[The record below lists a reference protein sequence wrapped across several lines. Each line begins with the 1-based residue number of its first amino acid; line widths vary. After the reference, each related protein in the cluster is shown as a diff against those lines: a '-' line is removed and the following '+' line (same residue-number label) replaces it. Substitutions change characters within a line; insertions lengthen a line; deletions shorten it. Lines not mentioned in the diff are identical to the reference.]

1 MRIKLTDRQL
11 TDIIK
16 NMVILIDTQEKK
28 INHIT
33 DWFDKNKIK
42 YERRKLDFAD
52 YSCYI
57 IIDGVK
63 YYFDRDI
70 VIERKKDI
78 DEICGNLKG
87 EAPRIKKE
95 FSHIN
100 KYDIRCHFIV
110 EDYIYDKHLR
120 DGKYRSQYDPKTLYA
135 RLKALEAEY
144 NFFIRPI
151 KPDYAGSEI
160 YNTLKYYV
168 MYKLKKEGF
177 LYENSERDNS

>member
-16 NMVILIDTQEKK
+16 NMVVLVDTREQKNEHIISWLDKKK
-28 INHIT
+28 IK
-33 DWFDKNKIK
+33 W
-42 YERRKLDFAD
+42 ERRKLDYGD

-57 IIDGVK
+57 LIDGVK

-70 VIERKKDI
+70 CVERKNGI
-78 DEICGNLKG
+78 DEICGNLKDN
-87 EAPRIKKE
+87 AARIKAE
-95 FSHIN
+95 LAHIN
-100 KYDIRCHFIV
+100 KYNIRCHFIV

-151 KPDYAGSEI
+151 KPDYTGSEI

-177 LYENSERDNS
+177 LYENSEGDNS